1 MNTKKK
7 LRQILIFLQRENLHT
22 LALWVFILV
31 IFSAVLV
38 TLLEPNMSLVNAV
51 WWSIVTLTTVG
62 YGDFSPTTGAGRF
75 IAVIIMFFGI
85 GLLGMLSAT
94 LATLLISRKM
104 KENKGMSRYSFENH
118 IILCEWNH
126 RSQAILHEFRGD
138 SHTAE
143 TPIILIA
150 EIDEKPEDDP
160 DLFFIKGNVSEE
172 TLEKA
177 NLEKAKTVVVLGDD
191 RLEKTARDA
200 KVVLSTLTIESLYP
214 EVYTVVELVDEANV
228 HHCKRAHAD
237 EIIVGSE
244 LSSHLIASS
253 AINHGISRVVSELL
267 SSQYG
272 NELYSIPIPNK
283 MADCSFIEI
292 FTRMKKEFQSIV
304 LGVQKGSAGELIAN
318 PPVDYRPA
326 NGDYLIVIARERP
339 AKK

>member
-1 MNTKKK
+1 MNTKKR
-7 LRQILIFLQRENLHT
+7 LRNILLFLQRENLHI
-22 LALWVFILV
+22 LALWVLLLV
-31 IFSAVLV
+31 AFSAVLV
-38 TLLEPNMSLVNAV
+38 SLLEPDMTLINAV

-62 YGDFSPTTGAGRF
+62 YGDFSPATSGGRF
-75 IAVIIMFFGI
+75 IAVVIMFFGI

-104 KENKGMSRYSFENH
+104 KENKGMSRYNFENH

-126 RSQAILHEFRGD
+126 RSQAILHEFRAD
-138 SHTAE
+138 PHISEA
-143 TPIILIA
+143 PIILIA

-160 DLFFIKGNVSEE
+160 DLFFIKGNVTEE
-172 TLEKA
+172 TLNKA

-200 KVVLSTLTIESLYP
+200 KVVLTTLTIESLCP
-214 EVYTVVELVDEANV
+214 EVYTVVELVDESNAR
-228 HHCKRAHAD
+228 HCKRAHAD

-272 NELYSIPIPNK
+272 NELYSIPIPK
-283 MADCSFIEI
+283 GMAGCSFMEI
-292 FTRMKKEFQSIV
+292 FSRMKK
-304 LGVQKGSAGELIAN
+304 
-318 PPVDYRPA
+318 
-326 NGDYLIVIARERP
+326 VIKVILLLLTRKNKAIFKMLKP
-339 AKK
+339 